1 MWRTGFNMLQFL
13 KMETTLWK
21 MSTDIGIHL
30 QLAILRIKTK
40 RVASGLAAM
49 GNREKGIGL
58 DRASTICSNECGIS
72 GISELRY
79 SRQTKEHQLIF
90 MDHFGCVCECWVGSS
105 AFTPHPIPNWCPW
118 ESMRSRRSPEGVR
131 LSPGTGASELVSDWS
146 PIGDWCIYHIIIY
159 HIVIYHIVIYHI
171 VIYINCIYINYR

>member
-1 MWRTGFNMLQFL
+1 MLQFL

-79 SRQTKEHQLIF
+79 SRQTKEHQLILWIILDVF
-90 MDHFGCVCECWVGSS
+90 VSVELVALLS
-105 AFTPHPIPNWCPW
+105 PHIPSQIDVPW
-118 ESMRSRRSPEGVR
+118 ESMRSRRSPEGVQVEPR
-131 LSPGTGASELVSDWS
+131 HRCL
-146 PIGDWCIYHIIIY
+146 
-159 HIVIYHIVIYHI
+159 
-171 VIYINCIYINYR
+171 